1 MFASSWNCNYYYF
14 VLFDCLPLSNKLN
27 SFENHPSRL
36 MMCIY
41 SLFPI
46 LTLSITSFSS
56 SICSYLSLFKEKT
69 ALFFLLWFFFFFPS
83 FFALFR
89 DSEFSEKVEL
99 IDFLT
104 LLLFRILPFKHSQ
117 CCRSL
122 MSDSFDISLQQ
133 IDEWIDQVSQCNTLS
148 ENDIKLLCEKV
159 FRTCLVASIQSYSDC
174 SRPRRF
180 FAKNQTF
187 NPLVHPLRSAAM
199 FMASSTT

>member
-1 MFASSWNCNYYYF
+1 MH
-14 VLFDCLPLSNKLN
+14 LF
-27 SFENHPSRL
+27 
-36 MMCIY
+36 
-41 SLFPI
+41 
-46 LTLSITSFSS
+46 SFSHFD
-56 SICSYLSLFKEKT
+56 SIHHLLLLFHLLLSESLQGENCS
-69 ALFFLLWFFFFFPS
+69 FLPSMIFFFFPS

-104 LLLFRILPFKHSQ
+104 LLLFRILPFEHSQ

-159 FRTCLVASIQSYSDC
+159 FRTCLVASLQSYSEC
-174 SRPRRF
+174 FRPRRF